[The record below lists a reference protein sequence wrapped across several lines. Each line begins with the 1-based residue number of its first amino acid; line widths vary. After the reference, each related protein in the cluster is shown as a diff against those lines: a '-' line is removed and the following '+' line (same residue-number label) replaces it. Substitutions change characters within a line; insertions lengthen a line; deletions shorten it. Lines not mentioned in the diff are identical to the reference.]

1 MVFFSVHHGRN
12 AWAVCPI
19 IGDVFDHLD
28 KVTSA
33 RVLQCNLTCF
43 LFVIN
48 MYFVESSFET
58 M

>member
-1 MVFFSVHHGRN
+1 MWFSQCTIAETHVGI
-12 AWAVCPI
+12 CPI
-19 IGDVFDHLD
+19 TGDDPDHLD

-33 RVLQCNLTCF
+33 RLLQCNLTCF

-48 MYFVESSFET
+48 MYFVECSFET